1 MFLLLVARW
10 SPGRCSTCLRKASA
24 VPGAGAGISDGA
36 AHGHTASSP
45 RLGRGTAAPWL
56 KYHSWKMARRSP
68 GSALQLPSSCF
79 CRGLQSAGKAE
90 VFSPRSCRTRA
101 SSSRRSPRW
110 SSQPGPGARP
120 ALPNKPTPSTAG
132 CRGLTQGLLGG
143 MRSSRPPSFP
153 QQILGTA
160 RTAGCSAF
168 AKGQPAPGLP
178 APRWVSVCF
187 QPARLFLP
195 RVVASSQLSRNSCE
209 CLSQSLGAR
218 ASLFSPCLLD
228 KCNSCKQGHFL
239 APKRWQRAGNVML
252 L

>member
-45 RLGRGTAAPWL
+45 CFGRGTAAPWL
-56 KYHSWKMARRSP
+56 KYHLWKMARCSP
-68 GSALQLPSSCF
+68 GSALQLPSSCL

-110 SSQPGPGARP
+110 SSQPGPGAQP

-132 CRGLTQGLLGG
+132 CRGLTHGLLGG
-143 MRSSRPPSFP
+143 MRSGRPPSFP

-160 RTAGCSAF
+160 RIAGCSAF

-178 APRWVSVCF
+178 APRC
-187 QPARLFLP
+187 PCA
-195 RVVASSQLSRNSCE
+195 
-209 CLSQSLGAR
+209 
-218 ASLFSPCLLD
+218 FSPLGYFCPA
-228 KCNSCKQGHFL
+228 SWRPPRSHVTPVS
-239 APKRWQRAGNVML
+239 A
-252 L
+252 